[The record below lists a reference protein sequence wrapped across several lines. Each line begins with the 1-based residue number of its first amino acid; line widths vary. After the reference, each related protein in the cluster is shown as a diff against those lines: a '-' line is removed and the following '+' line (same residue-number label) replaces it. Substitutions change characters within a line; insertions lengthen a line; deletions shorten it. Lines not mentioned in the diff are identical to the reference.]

1 MPGRLRTGLSGGAE
15 DHRGAADLR
24 EKAQRQVEQCE
35 EMAWHRLHLVD
46 HKDAAAEGMEAA
58 DAAAAPGKE
67 GVQQLEQGSNYDWG
81 LPCCRQKLPAV
92 QFLLRFRG
100 IRLRLL
106 HDVGV
111 VLQN

>member
-1 MPGRLRTGLSGGAE
+1 
-15 DHRGAADLR
+15 
-24 EKAQRQVEQCE
+24 
-35 EMAWHRLHLVD
+35 MARHRLHLVD
-46 HKDAAAEGMEAA
+46 HKDAAAEGMEAS
-58 DAAAAPGKE
+58 DAAAAPGKQ
-67 GVQQLEQGSNYDWG
+67 GVQQLDQRGDDEWAF
-81 LPCCRQKLPAV
+81 PRCRQEFPAV